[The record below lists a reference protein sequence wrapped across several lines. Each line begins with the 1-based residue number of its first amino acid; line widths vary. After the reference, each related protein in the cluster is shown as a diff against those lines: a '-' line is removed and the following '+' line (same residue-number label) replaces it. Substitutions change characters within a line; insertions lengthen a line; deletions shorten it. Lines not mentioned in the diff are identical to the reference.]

1 MENNLIQILVSI
13 TLLFFVLLIIK
24 EFIGSKLKK
33 NFCAICG
40 AVVLTWLALLILYWL
55 GIFQNKIIL
64 ALLIGES
71 ALGIFYVVER
81 KVREKLKIF
90 RLPFLLTLIFLAY
103 LLLEIPKDIIIDII
117 FLIIIWI
124 VFILIYL
131 YRGNRKTK
139 RIIKKLV
146 KCCME

>member
-90 RLPFLLTLIFLAY
+90 SDQNYY
-103 LLLEIPKDIIIDII
+103 L
-117 FLIIIWI
+117 
-124 VFILIYL
+124 
-131 YRGNRKTK
+131 
-139 RIIKKLV
+139 
-146 KCCME
+146 